1 MNTTQIPAV
10 RAAVCAAVLA
20 SFVMAPAAQVPAK
33 PQAANDASS
42 ASSASG
48 ASVTDPRAPVPP
60 TVYQSVFQNTPKG
73 VETESDN
80 WRKANEEVG
89 KFLRG
94 HVDIL
99 KWEEAQAAKSR
110 MEAKA
115 AKPAVTPSAAK
126 PTPASTSTPSPV
138 EATKSPMPAGH
149 KH

>member
-1 MNTTQIPAV
+1 MNTNHSPGVRMALAV
-10 RAAVCAAVLA
+10 VVLA
-20 SFVMAPAAQVPAK
+20 SFVMDARAQAPAK
-33 PQAANDASS
+33 PQTVSS
-42 ASSASG
+42 
-48 ASVTDPRAPVPP
+48 ASVTDPSAPVPV

-80 WRKANEEVG
+80 WRKANDEVG

-110 MEAKA
+110 VEAKVANPVADSA
-115 AKPAVTPSAAK
+115 AKPALTPSAAK
-126 PTPASTSTPSPV
+126 PTTTPV
-138 EATKSPMPAGH
+138 EATNSPMPAGH